1 MVKGLKVG
9 RILAIDFGKKHI
21 GLAVS
26 DETKTIATGLD
37 TLSYHNKKEV
47 IEKLKQIV
55 KDKEVEKIVL
65 GYPISMSGKITKIGL
80 EVLEFKKFLEQNLSL
95 KIELL
100 DERLTTEISKRIVEQ
115 VRRKPTPPKALL
127 DKLSAIIMLQDYL
140 SQIKK

>member
-1 MVKGLKVG
+1 MG

>member
-1 MVKGLKVG
+1 VG

-26 DETKTIATGLD
+26 DETKTIATGMD

-47 IEKLKQIV
+47 VEKLRQIV
-55 KDKEVEKIVL
+55 KDKEIEKIVL

-80 EVLEFKKFLEQNLSL
+80 EVLEFKNFLEQNLGL

-115 VRRKPTPPKALL
+115 VRRKPTPPKAIL

>member
-1 MVKGLKVG
+1 MG
-9 RILAIDFGKKHI
+9 RILAIDFGKRHI
-21 GLAVS
+21 GLAIS

-37 TLSYHNKKEV
+37 TINYHHQQEV
-47 IEKLKQIV
+47 ITKLQQIV
-55 KDKEVEKIVL
+55 KEKDVEKIVL

-80 EVLEFKKFLEQNLSL
+80 EVLEFKKTLEQNLTV

-115 VRRKPTPPKALL
+115 VRRKPTPPKSIL
-127 DKLSAIIMLQDYL
+127 DRLSAIIMLQDYL